1 MKIGIVGL
9 GTSLPSRRVTNDE
22 LATTLVT
29 SDEWIGTRTGIG
41 ARRIAADDV
50 DVTHLATEAD
60 QKALDDAE
68 LTVEATGLIVVGTAT
83 GRAFPSTA
91 CIVQERF
98 GARGATAFHISAAC
112 SGIIFAL
119 QTAASRLSTVGG
131 KHALFIGACEK
142 MSSIVDWSD
151 RSTAILFGE
160 GAGAVAIGKTE
171 QEGLNAFELGTD
183 GRGAHLLF
191 KDIDGLIEMNG
202 REVFKFA
209 VRKLQKMVE
218 KVIQKANSTLEDVDI
233 LIPHQANLRIIDA
246 ACERLHIPQEK
257 VIVTIDEHANTGP
270 SAASIPLALEEARKQ
285 GRLTPGTELVLAGFG
300 AGLTWGAGYIISTKE
315 EKTLDDEKTR
325 CSHRNRG
332 IDTNRE

>member
-22 LATTLVT
+22 LATTLDT
-29 SDEWIGTRTGIG
+29 SDEWIRTRTGIG

-50 DVTHLATEAD
+50 DVTDLATEAA
-60 QKALDDAE
+60 QKALDDAG
-68 LTVEATGLIVVGTAT
+68 LTVEDIGLIVVGTAT

-91 CIVQERF
+91 CIVQERL
-98 GARGATAFHISAAC
+98 GARGATAFDISAAC
-112 SGIIFAL
+112 SGFIFAL
-119 QTAASRLSTVGG
+119 QTAASMLATVEG
-131 KHALFIGACEK
+131 KHALVNGAEK

-151 RSTAILFGE
+151 RSTAILFGD
-160 GAGAVAIGKTE
+160 GAGAVVIGQTE

-191 KDIDGLIEMNG
+191 KDIDGPIEMNG

-209 VRKLQKMVE
+209 VRKLPEIVE
-218 KVIQKANSTLEDVDI
+218 KVIQKADSTLEDIDI

-257 VIVTIDEHANTGP
+257 VIVTIDEHANT
-270 SAASIPLALEEARKQ
+270 SAASIPLALEEARQQ
-285 GRLTPGTELVLAGFG
+285 GRLTPGTKLVLAGFG
-300 AGLTWGAGYIISTKE
+300 AGLTWGAAYITWTKGE
-315 EKTLDDEKTR
+315 NT
-325 CSHRNRG
+325 
-332 IDTNRE
+332 

>member
-22 LATTLVT
+22 LATTLDT
-29 SDEWIGTRTGIG
+29 SDEWIRTRTGIG

-50 DVTHLATEAD
+50 DVTDLATEAA
-60 QKALDDAE
+60 QKALDDAG
-68 LTVEATGLIVVGTAT
+68 LTVEDIGLIIVGTAT

-91 CIVQERF
+91 CIVQERL
-98 GARGATAFHISAAC
+98 GARGATAFDISAAC
-112 SGIIFAL
+112 SGFIFAL
-119 QTAASRLSTVGG
+119 QTAASMLSTVKG
-131 KHALFIGACEK
+131 KHALVIGAEK

-151 RSTAILFGE
+151 RSTAILFGD
-160 GAGAVAIGKTE
+160 GAGAVVIGQTE

-191 KDIDGLIEMNG
+191 KDIDGPIEMNG

-209 VRKLQKMVE
+209 VRKLPEIVE
-218 KVIQKANSTLEDVDI
+218 KVIQKADSTLEDVDI

-257 VIVTIDEHANTGP
+257 VIVTIDEHANT

-285 GRLTPGTELVLAGFG
+285 GRLTLGTKLVLAGFG
-300 AGLTWGAGYIISTKE
+300 AGLTWGAAYITWTKGE
-315 EKTLDDEKTR
+315 NT
-325 CSHRNRG
+325 
-332 IDTNRE
+332 